1 MYKDIIIT
9 HSSCHKADFI
19 DVIFIGVTCLYLEGD
34 VKDFYS
40 HLCIS
45 PNTHQIQIRLFL
57 INTNP
62 SKVINK

>member
-34 VKDFYS
+34 VKDFLLAFVYFS
-40 HLCIS
+40 
-45 PNTHQIQIRLFL
+45 
-57 INTNP
+57 
-62 SKVINK
+62 